1 MESEYVTEV
10 PSSLKQLARL
20 VVRGFYSI
28 EDCLIIDMLVRNPCM
43 KEDDMCDLL
52 KFEKKQFRGRIG
64 ILKNDK
70 FVQLRLKMETGP
82 DGKTQKVNYYYINY
96 KSFVNVVK
104 YKLDHMRKK
113 METEERDAT
122 SRASFKCHHCPKTFT
137 DLEADHLF
145 DPASGEFRCYLC
157 RRVVVEDQAAMPKT
171 DTRLLLARFN
181 EQMEPLYSLL
191 RDVEDVKLA
200 PSLLEP
206 EPTDM
211 SHLQRDSDGKLK
223 TRSGGENWSGEA
235 TRQGGLRYEETR
247 VDVTIGDD
255 PTTTKEEVRKERPI
269 WMSESTV
276 ITPGALGDNS
286 ESSLP
291 ASLPD
296 QIGSSSTSDK
306 TRDDINIMSVL
317 LQHETKQPT
326 VHKVESSDDEA
337 PIVPKHEPSVRVT
350 DTIPTKH
357 NFAADDDIEFIDSD
371 DEDEQVP
378 LVSVGDLKIPITEV
392 DSAQIAKMTPTE
404 KDAYIQVYQDY
415 YDQYMN

>member
-1 MESEYVTEV
+1 
-10 PSSLKQLARL
+10 
-20 VVRGFYSI
+20 
-28 EDCLIIDMLVRNPCM
+28 
-43 KEDDMCDLL
+43 
-52 KFEKKQFRGRIG
+52 
-64 ILKNDK
+64 
-70 FVQLRLKMETGP
+70 
-82 DGKTQKVNYYYINY
+82 
-96 KSFVNVVK
+96 
-104 YKLDHMRKK
+104 

-223 TRSGGENWSGEA
+223 SRTGSENWSGEA

-255 PTTTKEEVRKERPI
+255 PMANKEEVRKERPI

-276 ITPGALGDNS
+276 ITPGTAADTS

-291 ASLPD
+291 ASLPE
-296 QIGSSSTSDK
+296 IGSSSTAEKS
-306 TRDDINIMSVL
+306 RDDINIMSVL

-337 PIVPKHEPSVRVT
+337 PIVPKHEQTLRTAADAIPSQHTFTV
-350 DTIPTKH
+350 
-357 NFAADDDIEFIDSD
+357 DDDIELMDSD
-371 DEDEQVP
+371 DDDEQVP
-378 LVSVGDLKIPITEV
+378 LISVGDLKIPITELSS
-392 DSAQIAKMTPTE
+392 DQIAKMTPTE
-404 KDAYIQVYQDY
+404 SDAYIQVYQDY
-415 YDQYMN
+415 YDTM